1 VLGIKVPASK
11 LGKHSS
17 IKCQT
22 CVMAKFNR
30 AKFKAKE
37 RTDEVMHRLHS
48 DITGPWS
55 TPSLGGG
62 LYVISL
68 IDEAS
73 SHGAVSIIKHKSAGA
88 DEIRRLILQWEAK
101 TGKRCKEL
109 FTDRG
114 GEYVGHELKE
124 WCLNRHITHHYSTPR
139 VPQQNGRAERFN
151 QTIANIMRSL
161 LFNYK
166 LHDSLWGMAMIY
178 ACEIY
183 NVMLSKRHGK
193 TRSEVFLGKPPDV
206 SNFRTFGCKVYARVA
221 DTARSKLEPKYQLGM
236 FLGPEQD
243 GPGYKVLTWNPKL
256 KRTNIRSEYLGTSSA
271 MRN

>member
-1 VLGIKVPASK
+1 MTDLQNLVKTNSVLGIKVPASK

-17 IKCQT
+17 ITCQT

-37 RTDEVMHRLHS
+37 RTEVVLHRLHS
-48 DITGPWS
+48 DITVPWS

-73 SHGAVSIIKHKSAGA
+73 SYGAVFIIKHKSDGA

-101 TGKRCKEL
+101 TGNKCNEL

-124 WCLNRHITHHYSTPR
+124 WCLNKAHYS
-139 VPQQNGRAERFN
+139 
-151 QTIANIMRSL
+151 SL
-161 LFNYK
+161 LNSQSPSTK
-166 LHDSLWGMAMIY
+166 WKG
-178 ACEIY
+178 
-183 NVMLSKRHGK
+183 
-193 TRSEVFLGKPPDV
+193 
-206 SNFRTFGCKVYARVA
+206 
-221 DTARSKLEPKYQLGM
+221 
-236 FLGPEQD
+236 
-243 GPGYKVLTWNPKL
+243 
-256 KRTNIRSEYLGTSSA
+256 
-271 MRN
+271 